1 VQVELGT
8 GMQRVHAVIRKGIQS
23 ILGAWPEGQ
32 FSGADGEE
40 AVQLTKDLKPDFMLI
55 AISVPG
61 MGGLEVTRA
70 IPKVCPD
77 AKLVMLTLHDSL
89 EWVGGAPCRCSRLL
103 VEIGYGRRNDARLE
117 RAGGNGIYASPGL
130 DPDRVKRIV
139 LQLGLIV

>member
-1 VQVELGT
+1 
-8 GMQRVHAVIRKGIQS
+8 MQRVLVVHDHAVIRKGIQS
-23 ILGAWPEGQ
+23 ILGAW
-32 FSGADGEE
+32 GEE
-40 AVQLTKDLKPDFMLI
+40 AVQLTKDLKPDIMLI
-55 AISVPG
+55 DISVPG

-130 DPDRVKRIV
+130 DPDRVNRIV